1 MADNVSLPTFW
12 DQQILVYNKK
22 RRWWLSWVLQRC
34 YSETEDE
41 CEHLRA
47 TSEETAN
54 RLQELATK
62 HSELLEQINQ
72 LKLKLAETEKV
83 WINKCYY
90 S

>member
-1 MADNVSLPTFW
+1 MVF
-12 DQQILVYNKK
+12 
-22 RRWWLSWVLQRC
+22 QRC

-72 LKLKLAETEKV
+72 LKVKLAETEKV
-83 WINKCYY
+83 HHPKDLIGKFLKAFHKHYQEV
-90 S
+90 SISSL